1 MTQDNINQKSPFHS
15 YSVDEAMQRLKTE
28 RKGLDSEDAKK
39 REEKYGPNKLPEK
52 KQTNILDLIV
62 KQFKDFLVLI
72 LVIAAIISW
81 LSGSMVDVYVIIG
94 VILVNATIGF
104 LQEYRAEKAVD
115 ALKKMIKL
123 ETVVLRSGEPQTIRA
138 SRLVPGDIIELI
150 EGDSVPADARIIEQK
165 NMQVEESSLTGE
177 SVPVGKTSDSLE
189 KETSLPDRKNMLFKG
204 THVARGSGKAV
215 VTAIGEN
222 TQLGKI
228 AESLQDVEQKRSE
241 YRKKTAR
248 LAKVMAGIA
257 ISTASIVFVLGYF
270 VRDFTFEDVLLVT
283 IATLVSSVPEGLPA
297 VLSIVLAIGAN
308 RMAKQNA
315 IIREFTATETA
326 GSLNMII
333 SDKTGTITTSILT
346 VKKMLLPDGTEYDVT
361 GDGYQVKGAIKKGKK
376 NVRIEENK
384 NLSKALS
391 IAAHCHDASVKQ
403 SPEKKDVNPDVS
415 GDPTEVALLV
425 LAKKS
430 KINETDDYGSLKKT
444 DDLPFNSEQ
453 KFRASLLEDQHGN
466 KEMVFTGAP
475 EKILDISSEYLDGE
489 QTKKMTG
496 EKSEEIKE
504 HIAELSRQA
513 MRVIAAAYKPAEKE
527 QEEVNVEDADQLAF
541 VGLFGIID
549 PERPEV
555 KQAIEE
561 CKAAGIRVIMATGDH
576 KETAEAIARKVGIIQ
591 PRDEETSDC
600 PVALEEKELDVD
612 DETLLKYLECTNVF
626 ARVSPE
632 TKLRIAK
639 ALQNKDALIG
649 MTGDG
654 VNDAPTLKAADVGMA
669 MGQQGTD
676 VARDAAEIVLSDDNF
691 ASIVNAVR
699 EGRIVFRNMR
709 QASFF
714 LVTTNF
720 ASTCTL
726 ITALAIGFNY
736 PLIATQILW
745 INLVTDGVMDISL
758 AAEPG
763 HGSMMERK
771 PQKKGDPILNKE
783 IFPYLLIIVP
793 IMVTLAMFVYDYYI
807 PEGIEKARTG
817 VFLVVAMSQVF
828 NAFNMRSLRH
838 SAFKIGFFKN
848 RWLIVAFVASVLL
861 QFAAIKL
868 PFMQQIFHFRDIDWN
883 EILIITA
890 LSSLVFVF
898 GELFKYLRKVFTR

>member
-1 MTQDNINQKSPFHS
+1 MAQEHLNQKSPYHG
-15 YSVDEAMQRLKTE
+15 YSAEETMQRLKTNK
-28 RKGLDSEDAKK
+28 KGLSTKEAEK
-39 REEKYGPNKLPEK
+39 RGEKYGPNKLPEK
-52 KQTNILDLIV
+52 NKTNVLKLII

-72 LVIAAIISW
+72 LAIAAIISW

-123 ETVVLRSGEPQTIRA
+123 EAVALRSGEPQTIRA
-138 SRLVPGDIIELI
+138 SLLVPGDIIELN

-165 NMQVEESSLTGE
+165 KLQVEESSLTGE
-177 SVPVGKTSDSLE
+177 SVPVGKTSDRLE
-189 KETSLPDRKNMLFKG
+189 EETSLPDRKNMVFKG
-204 THVARGSGKAV
+204 THVARGSCKAV

-228 AESLQDVEQKRSE
+228 AESLQEVKQQRSE

-248 LAKVMAGIA
+248 LAKIMAGIA
-257 ISTASIVFVLGYF
+257 VSTAGIVFLLGYF
-270 VRDFTFEDVLLVT
+270 VRDLPFNEVLLVT

-333 SDKTGTITTSILT
+333 SDKTGTITTSVLT
-346 VKKMLLPDGTEYDVT
+346 VRKMVTPNGEDYDVT
-361 GDGYQVKGAIKKGKK
+361 GDGYKLKGTIKKNKK
-376 NVRIEENK
+376 RVRVEENK
-384 NLSKALS
+384 NLGKALS
-391 IAAHCHDASVKQ
+391 IAAHCHDASVGDSQEGK
-403 SPEKKDVNPDVS
+403 SDVPEVS
-415 GDPTEVALLV
+415 GDPTEVALLI
-425 LAKKS
+425 LSRKTG
-430 KINETDDYGSLKKT
+430 IDETEDYGNLKKA

-453 KFRASLLEDQHGN
+453 KFRASLLEDQNGN

-475 EKILDISSEYLDGE
+475 EKILEISSHYLEGD
-489 QTKKMTG
+489 QTHKISKQ
-496 EKSEEIKE
+496 KSEEIKQY
-504 HIAELSRQA
+504 IKDLSGQA
-513 MRVIAAAYKPAEKE
+513 MRVIAAAYKPAESG
-527 QEEVNVEDADQLAF
+527 QTEVNVEDADQLTF
-541 VGLFGIID
+541 VSLFGIID

-555 KQAIEE
+555 EQAIEE
-561 CKAAGIRVIMATGDH
+561 CRAAGIRVIMATGDH

-591 PRDEETSDC
+591 PEDDENSDC
-600 PVALEEKELDVD
+600 PVVLEEKELDVD
-612 DETLLKYLECTNVF
+612 DETLKKYLECTNVF
-626 ARVSPE
+626 ARVSPQ
-632 TKLRIAK
+632 TKLRIGK
-639 ALQNKDALIG
+639 ALQDDDALIG

-654 VNDAPTLKAADVGMA
+654 VNDAPALKVADVGMA
-669 MGQQGTD
+669 MGKRGTD

-699 EGRIVFRNMR
+699 EGRIVFRNVR

-720 ASTCTL
+720 ASTFTL

-763 HGSMMERK
+763 HGSMMDRQ
-771 PQKKGDPILNKE
+771 PLKKGEPILNKE
-783 IFPYLLIIVP
+783 IIPYLLIIVP
-793 IMVTLAMFVYDYYI
+793 VMVSLAMFVYNYYI
-807 PEGIEKARTG
+807 GDSLEKARTG

-838 SAFKIGFFKN
+838 SAFTIGFFKN
-848 RWLIVAFVASVLL
+848 KWLIAAFVASVLL
-861 QFAAIKL
+861 QIAAIKL
-868 PFMQQIFHFRDIDWN
+868 PFMQKIFHFQNIEWN
-883 EILIITA
+883 HVLIITA

-898 GELFKYLRKVFTR
+898 GEAYKYLRNALTG